1 MDKLWSPWRSEYIET
16 FKQPKDDKCIFCHA
30 AEQNMDDDE
39 SLVVYKS
46 NHCFVIL
53 NLYPYNNG
61 HVMVVP
67 YRHVSEFTA
76 LTQEEKIEMIELV
89 DYCMK
94 AMEEKMCAQGFNM
107 GANIGKA
114 AGAGIDDHLHI
125 HIVPRWN
132 GDTNFMPA
140 LGEVKVI
147 SQDLLK
153 SKHELRSALTDL
165 LNNK

>member
-1 MDKLWSPWRSEYIET
+1 MDKLWSPWRSKYIET
-16 FKQPKDDKCIFCHA
+16 FKQPKDGKCIFCDA
-30 AEQNMDDDE
+30 VRQNVDDDD
-39 SLVVYKS
+39 SLVVYKTDKS
-46 NHCFVIL
+46 FVIL

-61 HVMVVP
+61 HIMVVP
-67 YRHVSEFTA
+67 YKHVSEFTE
-76 LTQEEKIEMIELV
+76 LTQEEKIDMLDLV

-94 AMEEKMCAQGFNM
+94 AMEKQMCAQGFNM

-125 HIVPRWN
+125 HVVPRWN

-147 SQDLLK
+147 SQDLLN
-153 SKHELRSALTDL
+153 SKRELRSALTDM

>member
-1 MDKLWSPWRSEYIET
+1 MEKLWSPWRSKYIET
-16 FKQPKDDKCIFCHA
+16 FKQPKDSKCIFCDA
-30 AEQNMDDDE
+30 VNQGMDDNE
-39 SLVVYKS
+39 SLVVYKAELS
-46 NHCFVIL
+46 YVIL

-61 HVMVVP
+61 HIMVVP
-67 YRHVSEFTA
+67 YRHVSEFTE
-76 LTQEEKIEMIELV
+76 LTQEEKIEMLELV

-94 AMEEKMCAQGFNM
+94 AMQDKMCAQGFNM

-147 SQDLLK
+147 SQDLLN